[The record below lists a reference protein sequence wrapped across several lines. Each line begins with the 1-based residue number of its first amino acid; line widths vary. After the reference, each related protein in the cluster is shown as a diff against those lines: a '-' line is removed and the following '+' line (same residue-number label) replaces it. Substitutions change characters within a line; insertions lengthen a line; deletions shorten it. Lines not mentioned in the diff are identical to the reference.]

1 MKKGAKIVTGLIII
15 GILAAA
21 GMRLMKKDPP
31 IVAAPLPN
39 VSAENPMQGE
49 ITLES
54 GLVGTIQ
61 PSDIIYVTPKVAG
74 DIAETYVKA
83 GDVVEQGQK
92 LCRIDNS
99 KQIDSARIQMLSLIH
114 I

>member
-39 VSAENPMQGE
+39 VSAENPMRE
-49 ITLES
+49 RLRW
-54 GLVGTIQ
+54 
-61 PSDIIYVTPKVAG
+61 
-74 DIAETYVKA
+74 KA
-83 GDVVEQGQK
+83 D
-92 LCRIDNS
+92 
-99 KQIDSARIQMLSLIH
+99 
-114 I
+114 